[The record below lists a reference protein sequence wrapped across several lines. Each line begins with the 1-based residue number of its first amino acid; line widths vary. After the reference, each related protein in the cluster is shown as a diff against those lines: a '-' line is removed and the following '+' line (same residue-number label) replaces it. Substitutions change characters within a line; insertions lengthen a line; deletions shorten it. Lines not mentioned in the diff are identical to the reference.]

1 MHRSVLPAWFYADFW
16 IWKFISRSSK
26 KLIKL
31 SKWRLY
37 VCRLTWVIFKSEI
50 EIYYR
55 LYTYTTRQL
64 LFNLVCEL
72 DNTNFDEWIIR
83 NTITGICFG
92 IFLSTIT
99 PYSPKNRVLF
109 FLGGVY
115 KYMYLANLVLC
126 FVYIMYMHK
135 SRGGSG
141 RSRNMF
147 NT

>member
-50 EIYYR
+50 LKYITDYIPIQQDNFY
-55 LYTYTTRQL
+55 LIW
-64 LFNLVCEL
+64 FVNLI
-72 DNTNFDEWIIR
+72 NTNFDEWIIR
-83 NTITGICFG
+83 NTIICFG
-92 IFLSTIT
+92 IFLSQLLPT
-99 PYSPKNRVLF
+99 PQKIGFWF
-109 FLGGVY
+109 FLMGLY